1 MKRTFTLMIAIFAV
15 LVLGTA
21 AFATHVFPDVA
32 DDNTHSNSIE
42 WASDS
47 GVVVGYENGNF
58 GPEDNITR
66 GQAASMFYNY
76 NDTLEDIAGP
86 QGPAGVDGSNG
97 ANGSDGADG
106 VNGSNGSDGA
116 DGSDGVSGYWVE
128 GPEVRWSNGPGT
140 VTATCPDD
148 KVALG
153 GGFTVQG
160 IRGGSATITSSQPVL
175 VSQTETTGWIVTG
188 EATGEANVKAWAT
201 CADVTPAS

>member
-1 MKRTFTLMIAIFAV
+1 MKRTFTLMIAIFVV
-15 LVLGTA
+15 LVLSTA

-32 DDNTHSNSIE
+32 DDNTHSDSIE

-97 ANGSDGADG
+97 ANGSDGVDGDDAFSDIYTQKAVADIANIQPG
-106 VNGSNGSDGA
+106 AIGTALSDCT
-116 DGSDGVSGYWVE
+116 DGY
-128 GPEVRWSNGPGT
+128 
-140 VTATCPDD
+140 
-148 KVALG
+148 VALSG
-153 GGFTVQG
+153 GYK
-160 IRGGSATITSSQPVL
+160 INGGESFAVISSQPNGTYENGMFNSWEVR
-175 VSQTETTGWIVTG
+175 VRNTGNSEI
-188 EATGEANVKAWAT
+188 NVQAAVV

>member
-86 QGPAGVDGSNG
+86 QGPAGPS
-97 ANGSDGADG
+97 GSD
-106 VNGSNGSDGA
+106 GSDGA
-116 DGSDGVSGYWVE
+116 DGSDGVNGFADIYTAKATSDIVALDPGEE
-128 GPEVRWSNGPGT
+128 G
-140 VTATCPDD
+140 TATSICDEGY
-148 KVALG
+148 VAIG
-153 GGFTVQG
+153 GGHKIDGNPGKSFEV
-160 IRGGSATITSSQPVL
+160 IRSQP
-175 VSQTETTGWIVTG
+175 TGTYENAMFNSWEVVVDNTGAVAIDVQVAIV
-188 EATGEANVKAWAT
+188 